1 MSELTDKENQVF
13 LKNNNGLGDKS
24 EDESLQNK
32 RASILEKHISKSTGE
47 TYVNQQEQFEK
58 TKQTPL
64 PTQQELE
71 KEMELLN
78 LKAELIDLK
87 NAQLNHQTLEH
98 HDKEFNKVLD
108 KLLPDFLHE
117 ISSPISSVEYSSDN
131 LYNEYQ
137 KIISSFVSVAESDQP
152 MEAFQKVVAYVATLQ
167 SDNTISFDG
176 KELREQKK
184 KFIADLTRYQ
194 IKHPQRAA
202 EFLIASGVTS
212 INEKLHW
219 IIKQPQGLLLFDLLI
234 SLLSVKQSFSV
245 LDAAKA
251 RSRYLVS
258 TLKNYTNKLPD
269 TAAEVF
275 DLRTS
280 IDTAIVLLRQR
291 LKSCNFSLQYN
302 ASCFIKG
309 NIQHIVHVWINL
321 LSNAIEATQG
331 TGTIEINVFKENNEV
346 IVTVQDNGPGIPTEI
361 ANKIFTPY
369 FTTKKNQG
377 GTGIGLDICK
387 NVIALIGG
395 TLSVTSQPGKT
406 TFTVRL
412 SKYE

>member
-1 MSELTDKENQVF
+1 M
-13 LKNNNGLGDKS
+13 
-24 EDESLQNK
+24 
-32 RASILEKHISKSTGE
+32 
-47 TYVNQQEQFEK
+47 
-58 TKQTPL
+58 
-64 PTQQELE
+64 
-71 KEMELLN
+71 
-78 LKAELIDLK
+78 
-87 NAQLNHQTLEH
+87 
-98 HDKEFNKVLD
+98 
-108 KLLPDFLHE
+108 
-117 ISSPISSVEYSSDN
+117 
-131 LYNEYQ
+131 
-137 KIISSFVSVAESDQP
+137 
-152 MEAFQKVVAYVATLQ
+152 
-167 SDNTISFDG
+167 
-176 KELREQKK
+176 
-184 KFIADLTRYQ
+184 
-194 IKHPQRAA
+194 
-202 EFLIASGVTS
+202 
-212 INEKLHW
+212 
-219 IIKQPQGLLLFDLLI
+219 
-234 SLLSVKQSFSV
+234 
-245 LDAAKA
+245 
-251 RSRYLVS
+251 
-258 TLKNYTNKLPD
+258 PD